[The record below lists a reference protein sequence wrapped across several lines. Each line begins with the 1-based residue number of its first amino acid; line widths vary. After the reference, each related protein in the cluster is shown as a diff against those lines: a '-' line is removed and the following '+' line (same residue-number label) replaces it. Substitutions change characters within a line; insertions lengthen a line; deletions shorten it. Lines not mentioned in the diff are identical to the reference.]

1 MAETTIHE
9 DAPASSHIGVGAVLK
24 TVDPVFAGSGVLFVA
39 GSVAAVLDGHSWIVL
54 TSFAFIGAVSL
65 AGLMRDWIRTRK
77 AGKDKR

>member
-9 DAPASSHIGVGAVLK
+9 DVPASSHIGVGAVLK

-54 TSFAFIGAVSL
+54 LCFAIIGTVSL
-65 AGLMRDWIRTRK
+65 AGLMRDRMRARK
-77 AGKDKR
+77 AGKG